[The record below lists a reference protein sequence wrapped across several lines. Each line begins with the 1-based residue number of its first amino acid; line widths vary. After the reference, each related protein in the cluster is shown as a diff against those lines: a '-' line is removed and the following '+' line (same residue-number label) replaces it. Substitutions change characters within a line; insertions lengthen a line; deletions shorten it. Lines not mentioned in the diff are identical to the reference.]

1 MSATPSLPPA
11 SQSRQLLAA
20 IPVTIECPEPMLAAI
35 RYVLDGEY
43 ESHHDGVG
51 LSILDIGANVG
62 AFSLWAVRRWPGS
75 HVRCFEPNPETFA
88 ILSRNVAGISTIAP
102 TNAAVYPSDAA
113 REAFFSRFAGDGEA
127 GLTRYIGD
135 TFREGVVAPTFEVDI
150 VRPETL
156 GRADIVK
163 LDIEGG
169 EAEVLSALDLS
180 GTALVLAEFQNRKAR
195 QIMQAVL
202 GDNGFEAVLDE
213 ECPWD
218 PILDYMDYRRDLF
231 GDIYGRMF
239 YRRRGQARLTYR
251 PPAT

>member
-1 MSATPSLPPA
+1 MPESDLKTALRHFIAPM
-11 SQSRQLLAA
+11 
-20 IPVTIECPEPMLAAI
+20 PVAMECPEPMLAAI
-35 RYVLDGEY
+35 RYVLEGEY
-43 ESHHDGVG
+43 ESHHDGTD

-62 AFSLWAVRRWPGS
+62 SFSLWAVRRWPGS
-75 HVRCFEPNPETFA
+75 TIRCFEPNPETFA
-88 ILSRNVAGISTIAP
+88 ILSRNVAGVASIKA
-102 TNAAVYPSDAA
+102 TNSAVYPTDSA

-135 TFREGVVAPTFEVDI
+135 TFRDGVVTPTFEVDI
-150 VRPETL
+150 VRPEAL
-156 GRADIVK
+156 GKADIVK

-195 QIMQAVL
+195 HVMQAVL
-202 GDNGFEAVLDE
+202 GDNGFDAVLDE

-218 PILDYMDYRRDLF
+218 PILDYMDYRRDLL

-239 YRRRGQARLTYR
+239 YSRRGQSRLTHR
-251 PPAT
+251 PPMV